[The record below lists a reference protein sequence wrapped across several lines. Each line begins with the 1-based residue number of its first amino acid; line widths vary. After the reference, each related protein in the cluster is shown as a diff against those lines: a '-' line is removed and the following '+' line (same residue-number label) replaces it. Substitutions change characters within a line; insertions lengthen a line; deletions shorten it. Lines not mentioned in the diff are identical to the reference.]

1 MESHWESHGLNPKI
15 QKYAARFFT
24 TNSPKK
30 LKSKNQKYPKSQ
42 IPKKQSL
49 ESSQNPQKT
58 NFGNVPR
65 LPAGETAST
74 FPNFCLLQGW
84 RRTSFTEHE
93 QAFRPNTFT
102 EHVQVECGRTS
113 VQTNRTSVQMVWAHS
128 LSNRIMHSG
137 IRTSVQITRTCSA
150 EHVQIRTPNK
160 TPNTNK
166 RFPNT
171 EHCSDPALACC
182 TESTKLKKSNAKKNN
197 ALQAA

>member
-30 LKSKNQKYPKSQ
+30 LKSKNPKYPKSQ
-42 IPKKQSL
+42 KTKFGELPKSQKNKL
-49 ESSQNPQKT
+49 WKCAPSSSW
-58 NFGNVPR
+58 GNSEHISKLLFV
-65 LPAGETAST
+65 AGLA
-74 FPNFCLLQGW
+74 PNIVH
-84 RRTSFTEHE
+84 RT
-93 QAFRPNTFT
+93 
-102 EHVQVECGRTS
+102 RTS
-113 VQTNRTSVQMVWAHS
+113 VQAEHVHRTCSGGGGLNKRSDQSSSGRTNTNSTKSM
-128 LSNRIMHSG
+128 
-137 IRTSVQITRTCSA
+137 IRTNVQTTRTRSA

-182 TESTKLKKSNAKKNN
+182 TESTKLKKSNAKKKQR
-197 ALQAA
+197 APGSVSSTE